1 MLKRI
6 FLLALAIAIGWLIWY
21 WLRQRQ
27 QAFDAAT
34 PQLAPLGPAA
44 GATPPPSVPQ
54 PSAQEHAP
62 APAAEARAG
71 EAAGPDE
78 MRAEQ
83 PASAPVPAEP
93 QLPAQGE
100 PSPADTASSAPAI
113 ETAPANEPQ
122 AARALG
128 PIVGYCVRCKTRR
141 PIAGAHAERTESGRR
156 AARGTCPVC
165 GANMFTFLP
174 AE

>member
-6 FLLALAIAIGWLIWY
+6 VLLALAIAIGWLLWY

-27 QAFDAAT
+27 QAFNAAT
-34 PQLAPLGPAA
+34 PQLAPLGPVA
-44 GATPPPSVPQ
+44 P
-54 PSAQEHAP
+54 AP
-62 APAAEARAG
+62 APAARAG
-71 EAAGPDE
+71 QVAAPDE
-78 MRAEQ
+78 MRAQQ
-83 PASAPVPAEP
+83 PASAPAPAEP
-93 QLPAQGE
+93 QPPAPGE
-100 PSPADTASSAPAI
+100 PPPADTASSAPAI

-122 AARALG
+122 AARDLG

-174 AE
+174 AEH